1 MGQISTD
8 HDVLAVSREEQ
19 KPGAV
24 GLPASLTVHGNV
36 AVDVEAC
43 SADGPTSAAAAI
55 ARQIAD
61 RMPAA

>member
-19 KPGAV
+19 SPERWACQR
-24 GLPASLTVHGNV
+24 ALTVHGNV